1 MKRRLLKTLVAVL
14 AIAAAAAG
22 PVRGQ
27 NASPDVTLDFT
38 SNTWGIPEGTE
49 GKTAVE
55 NSYTSGGYTITLCGN
70 SGNGYYFSLTEPY
83 ILLGKQ
89 GAYLQLPAFSSAVD
103 SIHVVGTSVASTNVE
118 QNIYV
123 GETAVSTQTT
133 GMKNVTQKYVI
144 NEDYRTAGTIYRIKV
159 TSAHNTQI
167 KKVLVYFAQAPA
179 VPHTVRMAEGTEEAA
194 NWSIASG
201 NASVT
206 GNQVLENVM
215 SGSQVTATY
224 NGTTKKVKSVKAV
237 KYVAPAA
244 TVTIAPTATEAY
256 IEVGSTSALVNA
268 GAANGGTMMYA
279 VTTTNAQ
286 PASTADFSATR
297 PTAQGRTPGT
307 YYVWF
312 YAKADADHSDSE
324 IAGPVPVT
332 LAVMTTVTW
341 NSSNVFNSGHWQ
353 DELNQWNPDPRTYEG
368 ITISFSGEDV
378 SSFYA
383 YGGTGEA
390 SLVCYGQGGDSYTF
404 TAPAGKK
411 FCKIEIIDNSSI
423 IFTNYG
429 DWTSDVT
436 NNKIVWSGT
445 AANAVTLGTVNTFAN
460 NLNSIVFKLINAQ

>member
-179 VPHTVRMAEGTEEAA
+179 VPHTVRMAEGTVDAA

-201 NASVT
+201 NASVPGT
-206 GNQVLENVM
+206 QVLENVM

-237 KYVAPAA
+237 KYVVPSTPLDNTMTAWADGRYAVPAGGLTYSAAITVSGDVTLVLTDGTTLTLNKGISLASGA
-244 TVTIAPTATEAY
+244 TLTVEGTGTMNVKGSNGNTSSTTGGSGTITLTSGTLTATGGNGQNGGDLETGAAGGAA
-256 IEVGSTSALVNA
+256 INGSVIVDGGTLTATGGNGGNVGNDLWDGHGGAGGAAIGGSLTINA
-268 GAANGGTMMYA
+268 GT
-279 VTTTNAQ
+279 VTTTNGA
-286 PASTADFSATR
+286 AGSVGYDCDDCSGGAA
-297 PTAQGRTPGT
+297 G
-307 YYVWF
+307 
-312 YAKADADHSDSE
+312 KAV
-324 IAGPVPVT
+324 AG
-332 LAVMTTVTW
+332 TVT
-341 NSSNVFNSGHWQ
+341 
-353 DELNQWNPDPRTYEG
+353 
-368 ITISFSGEDV
+368 
-378 SSFYA
+378 
-383 YGGTGEA
+383 
-390 SLVCYGQGGDSYTF
+390 
-404 TAPAGKK
+404 
-411 FCKIEIIDNSSI
+411 DNR
-423 IFTNYG
+423 
-429 DWTSDVT
+429 
-436 NNKIVWSGT
+436 
-445 AANAVTLGTVNTFAN
+445 
-460 NLNSIVFKLINAQ
+460 